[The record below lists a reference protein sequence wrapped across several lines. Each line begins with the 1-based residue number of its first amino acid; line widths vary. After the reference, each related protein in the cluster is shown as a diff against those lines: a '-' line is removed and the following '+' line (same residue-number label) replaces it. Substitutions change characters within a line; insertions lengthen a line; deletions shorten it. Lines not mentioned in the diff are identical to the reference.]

1 MQFPSLGREDPLE
14 KEMATHS
21 SIPAWRIPWT
31 EEPGGL
37 QSMGSHRVGHDW
49 ATEHPC
55 TNAILS
61 FFFTFCLRSS
71 FSWLLSLFDIPPSLY
86 PFYKVLSCF
95 QALRVVPDSSYVPLP
110 QSENQPFL
118 QGYLVFF
125 SLWWV
130 LSVFIASRVSLSLVA
145 FLLYVW
151 VPHLWPFVPADLLPA
166 FPQELLEKSKE
177 EWPDSLVSH
186 NEGISTGLEELTRG
200 TFWALQLQK
209 A

>member
-71 FSWLLSLFDIPPSLY
+71 FSWLLSLFDIPPSLF

-95 QALRVVPDSSYVPLP
+95 QALQVVPGSSYVPLP

-125 SLWWV
+125 ILWWV

-151 VPHLWPFVPADLLPA
+151 VPHL
-166 FPQELLEKSKE
+166 
-177 EWPDSLVSH
+177 
-186 NEGISTGLEELTRG
+186 
-200 TFWALQLQK
+200 
-209 A
+209 